1 MPRNQTST
9 SNVAFFLS
17 PLQTDHPSPLRA
29 RDAMSRLEAQLRQ
42 QEAGSDTTRHLGL
55 QTDFPP
61 SAQRVLVQIA
71 ASVGKMLVRCG
82 LTL

>member
-1 MPRNQTST
+1 
-9 SNVAFFLS
+9 
-17 PLQTDHPSPLRA
+17 
-29 RDAMSRLEAQLRQ
+29 MSRLEAQLRQ